1 MSLNRIDDP
10 PLIGI
15 IMLDT
20 VLPRIPGD
28 IGNPKTFPFPVL
40 YNKVFGASSKRVVIE
55 ADAKLLQSFINA
67 AQQLEKDGVKSVT
80 TSCGFLSIFQQEL
93 SNSVDIPVF
102 SSSLIQAH
110 LVNSIIRSDQKIGIV
125 TAVRQSLTQKHLIGV
140 DIERYPLVITGMDK
154 SEEFRSVFVNGK
166 DNIDMDQCCQ
176 ELLIVV
182 EELVNSDQNIG
193 AIILECTNMS
203 PFSAAI
209 QNRVGLPVFDIVT
222 LIDYIYSSLKKRGF
236 CSQEML

>member
-1 MSLNRIDDP
+1 
-10 PLIGI
+10 
-15 IMLDT
+15 
-20 VLPRIPGD
+20 
-28 IGNPKTFPFPVL
+28 
-40 YNKVFGASSKRVVIE
+40 
-55 ADAKLLQSFINA
+55 
-67 AQQLEKDGVKSVT
+67 
-80 TSCGFLSIFQQEL
+80 
-93 SNSVDIPVF
+93 
-102 SSSLIQAH
+102 
-110 LVNSIIRSDQKIGIV
+110 
-125 TAVRQSLTQKHLIGV
+125 
-140 DIERYPLVITGMDK
+140 
-154 SEEFRSVFVNGK
+154 
-166 DNIDMDQCCQ
+166 MDQCCQ